1 MVARRLRLI
10 SLSLSISLLATLL
23 AAVPVQRVY
32 ASDPPTYTISIVADG
47 QTSGSYTVPI
57 GNPDS
62 FTIGDIASEFGFSL
76 PLILATNTGAG
87 WGDCN
92 NNGNTSDVGDY
103 VWPTVAAA
111 RDGASYTFVL
121 CGGEE
126 ILFPTLIDGAAISVV
141 AGEGDP
147 AAPNAWNGTSMI
159 SSITGTSG
167 TFIWDGMDYFGNL
180 ADPDEDGL
188 SFVDR
193 NDPDPTEGLGTK
205 VVVSASGYG
214 VAAVDLERTAWDSTA
229 EHYTIVKLKSN
240 GRPMEVVNA
249 FGGQTTNIV
258 ADGAPCTFYATTST
272 SPSVWRSFDCGG
284 TWSPVVLSSDERAET
299 TGNDGVEGM
308 DKNSIV
314 TGITTSGWPG
324 EVAVIIQGKLWF
336 SRDFGTSW
344 NSFDLKSYTAGNAT
358 PTTLSG
364 TFTPYWAH
372 AYDETDAIHSSY
384 LFLVG
389 GLIGGPTGPLQAL
402 TVYATVMPTGDEYSI
417 VDDNI
422 TGTDNPCDGATTECA
437 ATEIKPGQFFE
448 LTAAMKSNIAGAP
461 GGTTRGTWT
470 GWLFDAKPGVD
481 HVYIAT
487 QQGATGGVVI
497 AELPQGVPPQPS
509 PGVPGTLFTSG
520 DLKTALTDASYTHF
534 KVYNSSGTSEE
545 RAAATLFEVKSPFQN
560 EDLDGCADLE
570 GCALSRDTTVSGGQT
585 AQDLMVFGGPSG
597 LLDEDINNDGI
608 DDNNDADSTDYEGPR
623 SIAIWDRSS
632 SGPNSSTA
640 TVRIATWVTNDRAI
654 TALGTYDNTDHW
666 ETAATSLAADAD
678 SGDDHIVQNN
688 LYSRN
693 GNSLVGDGCSED
705 VETEAPVTSG
715 AVGQVGG
722 GGDAGLECEP
732 NNPATPDD
740 DRRMMA
746 SCGENTTPAVGSVAP
761 MLGFQD
767 STGYGATSGE
777 YYGTVAMIRSCIV
790 VHGINVKSTS
800 DIGGAFV
807 ASGQTEYGH
816 VIVMDAP
823 GANNNTGSAFD
834 SGFNF
839 QSGSNGSSVVLSGDG
854 ARGLVKAATWKRAG
868 GDGNVKFLGAATAN
882 YVPLFPQASHSAWNY
897 IANRADP
904 GTVSS
909 SGGFAITGMAAP
921 VIRDTAFNPS
931 DPNGVVATFSFTG
944 GGRSV
949 ISYDG
954 GKTYYTF
961 AGGGANSIAWW
972 KSANEGSGAS
982 EQGSNWIL
990 TGSLTGGGFSVA
1002 HFTDDEWLTA
1012 RDIANGELGD
1022 DNGDL
1027 SDGVS
1032 GCTVGVDPNCA
1043 TVDFDAPVETM
1054 SGSALVAG
1062 AIREERASPTDPGQ
1076 KTTGCMD
1083 STLNVGIRGDMFD
1096 GEYFGLS
1103 GSADTVSITGIQG
1116 TNSALV
1122 VLGSGPSSQ
1131 ASASDAYTVVLVTLR
1146 ADGDNTKAGD
1156 QPCID
1161 DLYYL
1166 KGTSFVQHP
1175 GSKPLGGYTAPL
1187 GRIGA
1192 VAYCPKDG
1200 PSGNSLGVNI
1210 ADAVEDLLLIAVSDE
1225 SSTGGYDDGKLI
1237 RISGIAGGGTPSVS
1251 SPATTSSGYKGGD
1264 FRDLKM
1270 DCDTGL
1276 VFTIKKDAGTGTTA
1290 STAAALY
1297 SLDGAATFAPM
1308 GFASALALKNAI
1320 SSAETIAVEADPTTG
1335 VVDVVVVASG
1345 GSVMSVEMDLEEM
1358 MPAATTLADLN
1369 DEADDLLTAVADDPS
1384 AEGDVSTVNDPSSA
1398 DGFYFGS
1405 EKPGDIDYPASEDE
1419 APDLVIDGGEESV
1432 FPTSEGFGIASVG
1445 TADTATPI
1453 FGSGGGALD
1462 VTAQMAVFSF
1472 GDSLSLQYKVGD
1484 ALTTSTTST
1493 SVAAGRWHALPTVAA
1508 VSGAKQTYAVAAAS
1522 SAYCEVKT
1530 VLSSGVTY
1538 TYLRVKKIGACTVGI
1553 TAVAAPPY
1561 LGGINYFT
1569 YTLGK
1574 GTLVAPAPGA
1584 VVGVPPATPAL
1595 ANSTITLFSYFDDGN
1610 TSGYQAA
1617 TGSPKITWSEA
1628 TGGTASAAA
1637 CVVASGKLTL
1647 KPVAGDATKTCKIK
1661 GLVAA
1666 STNWPAYSYTYT
1678 VTFTAP

>member
-1 MVARRLRLI
+1 
-10 SLSLSISLLATLL
+10 
-23 AAVPVQRVY
+23 
-32 ASDPPTYTISIVADG
+32 
-47 QTSGSYTVPI
+47 
-57 GNPDS
+57 
-62 FTIGDIASEFGFSL
+62 
-76 PLILATNTGAG
+76 
-87 WGDCN
+87 
-92 NNGNTSDVGDY
+92 
-103 VWPTVAAA
+103 
-111 RDGASYTFVL
+111 
-121 CGGEE
+121 
-126 ILFPTLIDGAAISVV
+126 
-141 AGEGDP
+141 
-147 AAPNAWNGTSMI
+147 
-159 SSITGTSG
+159 
-167 TFIWDGMDYFGNL
+167 
-180 ADPDEDGL
+180 
-188 SFVDR
+188 
-193 NDPDPTEGLGTK
+193 
-205 VVVSASGYG
+205 
-214 VAAVDLERTAWDSTA
+214 
-229 EHYTIVKLKSN
+229 
-240 GRPMEVVNA
+240 
-249 FGGQTTNIV
+249 
-258 ADGAPCTFYATTST
+258 
-272 SPSVWRSFDCGG
+272 
-284 TWSPVVLSSDERAET
+284 
-299 TGNDGVEGM
+299 
-308 DKNSIV
+308 
-314 TGITTSGWPG
+314 
-324 EVAVIIQGKLWF
+324 
-336 SRDFGTSW
+336 
-344 NSFDLKSYTAGNAT
+344 
-358 PTTLSG
+358 
-364 TFTPYWAH
+364 
-372 AYDETDAIHSSY
+372 
-384 LFLVG
+384 
-389 GLIGGPTGPLQAL
+389 
-402 TVYATVMPTGDEYSI
+402 
-417 VDDNI
+417 
-422 TGTDNPCDGATTECA
+422 
-437 ATEIKPGQFFE
+437 
-448 LTAAMKSNIAGAP
+448 
-461 GGTTRGTWT
+461 
-470 GWLFDAKPGVD
+470 
-481 HVYIAT
+481 
-487 QQGATGGVVI
+487 
-497 AELPQGVPPQPS
+497 
-509 PGVPGTLFTSG
+509 
-520 DLKTALTDASYTHF
+520 
-534 KVYNSSGTSEE
+534 
-545 RAAATLFEVKSPFQN
+545 
-560 EDLDGCADLE
+560 
-570 GCALSRDTTVSGGQT
+570 
-585 AQDLMVFGGPSG
+585 
-597 LLDEDINNDGI
+597 
-608 DDNNDADSTDYEGPR
+608 
-623 SIAIWDRSS
+623 
-632 SGPNSSTA
+632 
-640 TVRIATWVTNDRAI
+640 
-654 TALGTYDNTDHW
+654 
-666 ETAATSLAADAD
+666 
-678 SGDDHIVQNN
+678 
-688 LYSRN
+688 
-693 GNSLVGDGCSED
+693 
-705 VETEAPVTSG
+705 
-715 AVGQVGG
+715 
-722 GGDAGLECEP
+722 
-732 NNPATPDD
+732 
-740 DRRMMA
+740 MMA

-767 STGYGATSGE
+767 STGYGAVSGE

-800 DIGGAFV
+800 DIGGAI
-807 ASGQTEYGH
+807 ASGTEYGH
-816 VIVMDAP
+816 VVVMDAP

-834 SGFNF
+834 AGFNF

-1083 STLNVGIRGDMFD
+1083 STLNVGIRGDTFD

-1200 PSGNSLGVNI
+1200 ASGNSLGVNI

-1358 MPAATTLADLN
+1358 MPAAKTLADLN

-1484 ALTTSTTST
+1484 ALTTTTTST

-1538 TYLRVKKIGACTVGI
+1538 TYLRVKKIGACKVGI

-1561 LGGINYFT
+1561 LAGINYFT

-1595 ANSTITLFSYFDDGN
+1595 ANATITLLSYFDDGN

>member
-1 MVARRLRLI
+1 MVARQRRLI
-10 SLSLSISLLATLL
+10 SLTLSASLLTALF
-23 AAVPVQRVY
+23 AAVPVQRAY
-32 ASDPPTYTISIVADG
+32 ASDPPTFSIAVVADG
-47 QTSGSYTVPI
+47 ETSGSYTVPT

-62 FTIGDIASEFGFSL
+62 ITLGDISSEFGFTI
-76 PLILATNTGAG
+76 PLILATNSGTG

-92 NNGNTSDVGDY
+92 TDGDTSDDGDY
-103 VWPTVAAA
+103 VWPTVTAA
-111 RDGASYTFVL
+111 RDGADYTFAL

-126 ILFPTLIDGAAISVV
+126 ILFPKLVEGAAISVV

-159 SSITGTSG
+159 SSITGASG
-167 TFIWDGMDYFGNL
+167 TFVWDGMDYFGVL

-193 NDPDPTEGLGTK
+193 GNPDPTEGVGTK

-229 EHYTIVKLKSN
+229 VRYTIVKLKSN

-258 ADGAPCTFYATTST
+258 ADGAPCTFYTTTST

-324 EVAVIIQGKLWF
+324 EVAVIIQSKLWF

-344 NSFDLKSYTAGNAT
+344 NSFDLKSYTAGNQT
-358 PTTLSG
+358 NPTALTGS
-364 TFTPYWAH
+364 FKPYWAH
-372 AYDETDAIHSSY
+372 AYDETHGIHSSY

-422 TGTDNPCDGATTECA
+422 TSTDDPCDGTTDCA
-437 ATEIKPGQFFE
+437 LTEIKPGQFFE
-448 LTAAMKSNIAGAP
+448 LSAAMKSNIAGATD
-461 GGTTRGTWT
+461 GTRGTWT

-481 HVYIAT
+481 NVYIAT
-487 QQGATGGVVI
+487 QQGSSGGVVI
-497 AELPQGVPPQPS
+497 AELPKPTAGS
-509 PGVPGTLFTSG
+509 FYTSG
-520 DLKTALTDASYTHF
+520 DLKLALANATNFTA
-534 KVYNSSGTSEE
+534 YNREGTSEQ
-545 RAAATLFEVKSPFQN
+545 RAAATLFEVKSPFQD
-560 EDLDGCADLE
+560 EDLDGCAD
-570 GCALSRDTTVSGGQT
+570 GCAMSRDTTASGGQA

-597 LLDEDINNDGI
+597 WLAEDINNDGTE
-608 DDNNDADSTDYEGPR
+608 DNGTLTTDYEGPR
-623 SIAIWDRSS
+623 SIVIWDRSS
-632 SGPNSSTA
+632 SGPNSTA

-654 TALGTYDNTDHW
+654 TALSSYDNTDHW
-666 ETAATSLAADAD
+666 ETAATSLSPDGSSSENPA
-678 SGDDHIVQNN
+678 IQNN
-688 LYSRN
+688 LYSRG

-705 VETEAPVTSG
+705 AETEAPVKDG
-715 AVGQVGG
+715 AIGQVAG
-722 GGDAGLECEP
+722 GGDAECAP
-732 NNPATPDD
+732 NPNRRLMAT
-740 DRRMMA
+740 
-746 SCGENTTPAVGSVAP
+746 CGENTTPAVGSVAP

-767 STGYGATSGE
+767 ATGYGATSGE

-816 VIVMDAP
+816 VVVMDAP

-834 SGFNF
+834 AGFNF
-839 QSGSNGSSVVLSGDG
+839 QSGTNGSSVVLSGDG

-904 GTVSS
+904 GTTSS
-909 SGGFAITGMAAP
+909 SGGFAVTGLAAP

-954 GKTYYTF
+954 GQSYYTF

-972 KSANEGSGAS
+972 KGESEGTGAS
-982 EQGSNWIL
+982 EQGTNWIL

-1002 HFTDDEWLTA
+1002 HFTDGEWLTA
-1012 RDIANGELGD
+1012 RDIANGVLGD
-1022 DNGDL
+1022 NDDDL
-1027 SDGVS
+1027 TDGVS
-1032 GCTVGVDPNCA
+1032 GCTVGVDANCD

-1054 SGSALVAG
+1054 SGSALVDG
-1062 AIREERASPTDPGQ
+1062 AIREERANPADPGA
-1076 KTTGCMD
+1076 KTTGCLD
-1083 STLNVGIRGDMFD
+1083 AINTGIRGDMFD
-1096 GEYFGLS
+1096 GAYFGLS

-1116 TNSALV
+1116 TNTAVV

-1131 ASASDAYTVVLVTLR
+1131 ANNSDAYTVVLVRLR
-1146 ADGDNTKAGD
+1146 ADGDLTKSGD

-1175 GSKPLGGYTAPL
+1175 GRNLTSGTPDSYTAPL

-1200 PSGNSLGVNI
+1200 VGGNSLGVDI

-1225 SSTGGYDDGKLI
+1225 SNGTGSAAGYDDGKLI
-1237 RISGIAGGGTPSVS
+1237 KISGIFGNSISVS
-1251 SPATTSSGYKGGD
+1251 SPTSTTSGYKGGD
-1264 FRDLKM
+1264 YRDLKM

-1276 VFTIKKDAGTGTTA
+1276 VFAIKKDAGTGTSA

-1297 SLDGAATFAPM
+1297 SLDGATTFAPM
-1308 GFASALALKNAI
+1308 GFASALALKSAI
-1320 SSAETIAVEADPTTG
+1320 SSAETIAVESDPTTG
-1335 VVDVVVVASG
+1335 EVDVVVVASG
-1345 GSVMSVEMDLEEM
+1345 GGVMSVKMDLEEM
-1358 MPAATTLADLN
+1358 MPPAATLADLN
-1369 DEADDLLTAVADDPS
+1369 DEGSDVLTAVANDPS
-1384 AEGDVSTVNDPSSA
+1384 AKGDVSTVNDPNSA
-1398 DGFYFGS
+1398 DGFVFGG
-1405 EKPGDIDYPASEDE
+1405 EKPGDIDFPASEDE
-1419 APDLVIDGGEESV
+1419 APDLTVDGSDS
-1432 FPTSEGFGIASVG
+1432 SEFAPAGFGIASVSESDG
-1445 TADTATPI
+1445 ATPI

-1462 VTAQMAVFSF
+1462 VTAKMPVFTF
-1472 GDSLSLQYKVGD
+1472 GASLTVPYTFGHASATGI
-1484 ALTTSTTST
+1484 T
-1493 SVAAGRWHALPTVAA
+1493 GWHQLPATATI
-1508 VSGAKQTYAVAAAS
+1508 SGAAQTYAVASTS
-1522 SAYCEVKT
+1522 SAYCEVK
-1530 VLSSGVTY
+1530 SSGGRA
-1538 TYLRVKKIGACTVGI
+1538 YLHIKKPGTCKVGI
-1553 TAVAAPPY
+1553 TAAAAAPY
-1561 LGGINYFT
+1561 LAGTNYFV
-1569 YTLGK
+1569 YTLSK
-1574 GTLVAPAPGA
+1574 GTLGAPSVVPTSPVTRFNYA
-1584 VVGVPPATPAL
+1584 VVLGGYADD
-1595 ANSTITLFSYFDDGN
+1595 ANTA
-1610 TSGYQAA
+1610 GYQTSA
-1617 TGSPKITWSEA
+1617 SVMPKITWSEIT
-1628 TGGTASAAA
+1628 TGVTASKNA
-1637 CVVASGKLTL
+1637 CVIAGTKLTFA
-1647 KPVAGDATKTCKIK
+1647 PVAADAGKTCKIK
-1661 GLVAA
+1661 GTAA
-1666 STNWPAYSYTYT
+1666 TSTNWGTWSVTYT
-1678 VTFTAP
+1678 ITFP

>member
-1 MVARRLRLI
+1 MVARRRHLV
-10 SLSLSISLLATLL
+10 SLTLSISLIAALF
-23 AAVPVQRVY
+23 AAVPTQRAY
-32 ASDPPTYTISIVADG
+32 ASDPPTYSIAIVADG
-47 QTSGSYTVPI
+47 VTSGSYTVPA
-57 GNPDS
+57 GNPDGI
-62 FTIGDIASEFGFSL
+62 TIGDVASEFGFTL
-76 PLILATNTGAG
+76 PLILATNTGTG
-87 WGDCN
+87 WGDCDAD
-92 NNGNTSDVGDY
+92 GDTSDAGDY

-111 RDGASYTFVL
+111 RDGANHTFTL

-159 SSITGTSG
+159 SSITGASG
-167 TFIWDGMDYFGNL
+167 TFVWDGMDYFGAL
-180 ADPDEDGL
+180 ADPDEDGI
-188 SFVDR
+188 SFVDQP
-193 NDPDPTEGLGTK
+193 NTESAEGDGTK

-214 VAAVDLERTAWDSTA
+214 VAAVDLERTAWDGTA
-229 EHYTIVKLKSN
+229 AHYTIVKLKSN

-314 TGITTSGWPG
+314 SGITTSGWPG
-324 EVAVIIQGKLWF
+324 EVAVIIQSKLWF
-336 SRDFGTSW
+336 SRDFGTTW
-344 NSFDLKSYTAGNAT
+344 NNFDLKSYTAGNQTT
-358 PTTLSG
+358 PTALSG
-364 TFTPYWAH
+364 TFKPYWAH

-402 TVYATVMPTGDEYSI
+402 TVYATVMPTGDEYSV

-422 TGTDNPCDGATTECA
+422 TGTDNPCDGTTDCA
-437 ATEIKPGQFFE
+437 LTEIKPGQFFA
-448 LTAAMKSNIAGAP
+448 LDATMKSNIAGAP

-481 HVYIAT
+481 HVYVAT

-497 AELPQGVPPQPS
+497 AELPQGVPLT
-509 PGVPGTLFTSG
+509 GTLYTSG
-520 DLKTALTDASYTHF
+520 DLKTALTNAANFTSY
-534 KVYNSSGTSEE
+534 SPEGTSEA
-545 RAAATLFEVKSPFQN
+545 RAAATLFEVKSPFQD
-560 EDLDGCADLE
+560 EDLDGCAD
-570 GCALSRDTTVSGGQT
+570 GCALSRDTTVSGGQA

-597 LLDEDINNDGI
+597 WLAEDIDGNGTE
-608 DDNNDADSTDYEGPR
+608 DNGELTTDYAGPR
-623 SIAIWDRSS
+623 SVVIWDRSS
-632 SGPNSSTA
+632 SGPSSTA
-640 TVRIATWVTNDRAI
+640 TVRIATWVTNDRAVTSI
-654 TALGTYDNTDHW
+654 GTYDNTDHW
-666 ETAATSLAADAD
+666 ETAATSLAADLD
-678 SGDDHIVQNN
+678 SGDDHVIQNN
-688 LYSRN
+688 LYSRG

-705 VETEAPVTSG
+705 AETESPVKDG
-715 AVGQVGG
+715 AIGQAAG
-722 GGDAGLECEP
+722 GGDAECAP
-732 NNPATPDD
+732 NPNRRLMAT
-740 DRRMMA
+740 
-746 SCGENTTPAVGSVAP
+746 CGENTTPAVGSVAP

-767 STGYGATSGE
+767 ATGYGATSGE

-800 DIGGAFV
+800 DIGGAF
-807 ASGQTEYGH
+807 ASGTEYGH
-816 VIVMDAP
+816 VVVMDAP

-834 SGFNF
+834 AGFNF
-839 QSGSNGSSVVLSGDG
+839 QSGTNGSSVVLSGDG

-904 GTVSS
+904 GTTSS
-909 SGGFAITGMAAP
+909 SGGFAVTGMAAP

-954 GKTYYTF
+954 GQTYYTF
-961 AGGGANSIAWW
+961 AGGGANSISWW
-972 KSANEGSGAS
+972 KGANEGSGAS
-982 EQGSNWIL
+982 EQGRNWIL
-990 TGSLTGGGFSVA
+990 SGSLTGGGFSVA

-1012 RDIANGELGD
+1012 RDIANGVLGD
-1022 DNGDL
+1022 DNDNL
-1027 SDGVS
+1027 ADGVS
-1032 GCTVGVDPNCA
+1032 GCTVGVDPNCV

-1062 AIREERASPTDPGQ
+1062 AIREERANPTDPGA

-1083 STLNVGIRGDMFD
+1083 AMNEGIRGDMFD
-1096 GEYFGLS
+1096 GAYFGLS

-1116 TNSALV
+1116 TDTALV

-1131 ASASDAYTVVLVTLR
+1131 ANTSDAYTVVLVKLK
-1146 ADGDNTKAGD
+1146 ADGDLVKSGD
-1156 QPCID
+1156 QPCVD

-1166 KGTSFVQHP
+1166 KGSSFVQHP
-1175 GSKPLGGYTAPL
+1175 GSTPGGYTAPL

-1192 VAYCPKDG
+1192 VAYCAKDG
-1200 PSGNSLGVNI
+1200 VSGNSLGVNI

-1225 SSTGGYDDGKLI
+1225 SSAGGYDDGKLI
-1237 RISGIAGGGTPSVS
+1237 KISGIYGGTISVS
-1251 SPATTSSGYKGGD
+1251 SPTSTTSGYKGGD
-1264 FRDLKM
+1264 YRDLKM

-1276 VFTIKKDAGTGTTA
+1276 VFAIKKDAGTGTTA

-1308 GFASALALKNAI
+1308 GFASALALKSAI

-1335 VVDVVVVASG
+1335 AVDVVVVASG
-1345 GSVMSVEMDLEEM
+1345 GSVVSVEMDLEEM
-1358 MPAATTLADLN
+1358 MPAAKTLADLN
-1369 DEADDLLTAVADDPS
+1369 DEGVDVLTAAVDDPS
-1384 AEGDVSTVNDPSSA
+1384 AEGDVSTVNDPNSA
-1398 DGFYFGS
+1398 DGFFFGG

-1419 APDLVIDGGEESV
+1419 APDLTVDGTDS
-1432 FPTSEGFGIASVG
+1432 SEFAPAGFGIASASDG
-1445 TADTATPI
+1445 EDATPI

-1462 VTAQMAVFSF
+1462 VTAKMPAFTF
-1472 GDSLSLQYKVGD
+1472 GASLTVPYKFGH
-1484 ALTTSTTST
+1484 ASTTGIT
-1493 SVAAGRWHALPTVAA
+1493 GWHQLPASATE
-1508 VSGAKQTYAVAAAS
+1508 SGATQTYAVASTS

-1530 VLSSGVTY
+1530 SGGRA
-1538 TYLRVKKIGACTVGI
+1538 YLHIKKPGTCKVGI
-1553 TAVAAPPY
+1553 TAAAAAPY
-1561 LGGINYFT
+1561 LAGTNYYV
-1569 YTLGK
+1569 YTLSK
-1574 GTLVAPAPGA
+1574 GTLGAPSI
-1584 VVGVPPATPAL
+1584 VPTSPVSL
-1595 ANSTITLFSYFDDGN
+1595 AKVIQTLGLYADDAN
-1610 TSGYQAA
+1610 TVGYQ
-1617 TGSPKITWSEA
+1617 TSTSVMPKITWSEI
-1628 TGGTASAAA
+1628 TSGVTASKNA
-1637 CVVASGKLTL
+1637 CVLAANKLTL
-1647 KPVAGDATKTCKIK
+1647 APTAADAGKTCKIK
-1661 GLVAA
+1661 GTAA
-1666 STNWPAYSYTYT
+1666 TSTNWGAWTTTYT
-1678 VTFTAP
+1678 ITFPFDR

>member
-1 MVARRLRLI
+1 MVARRRHLF
-10 SLSLSISLLATLL
+10 SLTLSISLIAALF
-23 AAVPVQRVY
+23 AAVPTQRAY
-32 ASDPPTYTISIVADG
+32 ASDPPTYSIAIVADG
-47 QTSGSYTVPI
+47 VTSGSYTVPA
-57 GNPDS
+57 GNPDGI
-62 FTIGDIASEFGFSL
+62 TIGDVASEFGFTL
-76 PLILATNTGAG
+76 PLILATNTGTG
-87 WGDCN
+87 WGDCDA
-92 NNGNTSDVGDY
+92 NGDTSDAGDY

-111 RDGASYTFVL
+111 RDGANHTFTL

-159 SSITGTSG
+159 SSITGASG
-167 TFIWDGMDYFGNL
+167 TFVWDGMDYFGAL
-180 ADPDEDGL
+180 ADPDEDGI

-193 NDPDPTEGLGTK
+193 NAPDAAEGAGTK

-214 VAAVDLERTAWDSTA
+214 VAAVDLERTAWDGTA
-229 EHYTIVKLKSN
+229 AHYTIVKLKSN

-314 TGITTSGWPG
+314 SGITTSGWPG
-324 EVAVIIQGKLWF
+324 EVAVIIQSKLWF
-336 SRDFGTSW
+336 SRDFGTTW
-344 NSFDLKSYTAGNAT
+344 NNFDLKSYTAGNQTT
-358 PTTLSG
+358 PTALSG
-364 TFTPYWAH
+364 TFKPYWAH

-402 TVYATVMPTGDEYSI
+402 TVYATVMPTGDEYSV

-422 TGTDNPCDGATTECA
+422 TGTDNPCDGTTDCA
-437 ATEIKPGQFFE
+437 LTEIKPGQFFA
-448 LTAAMKSNIAGAP
+448 LDATMKSNIAGAP

-481 HVYIAT
+481 HVYVAT

-497 AELPQGVPPQPS
+497 AELPQGVPLT
-509 PGVPGTLFTSG
+509 GTLYTSG
-520 DLKTALTDASYTHF
+520 DLKTALTSAANFTTYSPE
-534 KVYNSSGTSEE
+534 GTSEA
-545 RAAATLFEVKSPFQN
+545 RAAATLFEVKSPFQD

-570 GCALSRDTTVSGGQT
+570 GCALSRDTTVSGGQA

-597 LLDEDINNDGI
+597 WLAEDIDGNGTE
-608 DDNNDADSTDYEGPR
+608 DNGTLTTDYAGPR
-623 SIAIWDRSS
+623 SIVIWDRSS
-632 SGPNSSTA
+632 SGPSSTA
-640 TVRIATWVTNDRAI
+640 TVRIATWVTNDRAVTSI
-654 TALGTYDNTDHW
+654 GTYDNADHW
-666 ETAATSLAADAD
+666 ETAATSLVAELD
-678 SGDDHIVQNN
+678 SDDDHVIQNN
-688 LYSRN
+688 LYSRG

-705 VETEAPVTSG
+705 AETESPVKDG
-715 AVGQVGG
+715 AIGQAAG
-722 GGDAGLECEP
+722 GGDAECAP
-732 NNPATPDD
+732 NPNRRLMAT
-740 DRRMMA
+740 
-746 SCGENTTPAVGSVAP
+746 CGENTTPAVGSVAP

-800 DIGGAFV
+800 DIGGAF
-807 ASGQTEYGH
+807 ASGTEYGH
-816 VIVMDAP
+816 VVVMDAP

-834 SGFNF
+834 AGFNF
-839 QSGSNGSSVVLSGDG
+839 QSGTNGSSVVLSGDG

-904 GTVSS
+904 GTTSS
-909 SGGFAITGMAAP
+909 SGGFAVTGLAAP

-954 GKTYYTF
+954 GQTYYTF
-961 AGGGANSIAWW
+961 AGGGANSISWW
-972 KSANEGSGAS
+972 KGANEGSGAS
-982 EQGSNWIL
+982 EQGMNWIL
-990 TGSLTGGGFSVA
+990 TGSLTGGGFSAA

-1012 RDIANGELGD
+1012 RDIANGVLGD
-1022 DNGDL
+1022 DNDNL
-1027 SDGVS
+1027 ADGVS
-1032 GCTVGVDPNCA
+1032 GCTVGVDPNCV

-1054 SGSALVAG
+1054 SGSALVDG
-1062 AIREERASPTDPGQ
+1062 AIREERANPTDPGA

-1083 STLNVGIRGDMFD
+1083 AMNEGIRGDMFD
-1096 GEYFGLS
+1096 GVYFGLG

-1116 TNSALV
+1116 TDTALV
-1122 VLGSGPSSQ
+1122 VIGSGPSSQ
-1131 ASASDAYTVVLVTLR
+1131 ANTSDAYTVVLVKLR
-1146 ADGDNTKAGD
+1146 ADGDLVKSGD

-1161 DLYYL
+1161 NLFYL

-1175 GSKPLGGYTAPL
+1175 GKADDAPPNSSPLVGYTAPL

-1192 VAYCPKDG
+1192 VAYCAKDG
-1200 PSGNSLGVNI
+1200 VDGNSLGVNI

-1237 RISGIAGGGTPSVS
+1237 KISGIYGGGTPIVS
-1251 SPATTSSGYKGGD
+1251 SPTSTTSGYKGGD
-1264 FRDLKM
+1264 YRDLKM

-1276 VFTIKKDAGTGTTA
+1276 VFAIKKDAGTAPTA

-1297 SLDGAATFAPM
+1297 SLDGATTFAPM
-1308 GFASALALKNAI
+1308 GFASALALKSAI

-1335 VVDVVVVASG
+1335 AVDVVVVASG
-1345 GSVMSVEMDLEEM
+1345 GSVVSVEMDLEEM
-1358 MPAATTLADLN
+1358 MPAAKTLADLN
-1369 DEADDLLTAVADDPS
+1369 DEGVDVLTAVADDPS
-1384 AEGDVSTVNDPSSA
+1384 AEGDVSTVNDPNSA
-1398 DGFYFGS
+1398 DGFVFGS

-1419 APDLVIDGGEESV
+1419 APDLTVDGTDS
-1432 FPTSEGFGIASVG
+1432 SEFAPAGFGIASASDG
-1445 TADTATPI
+1445 EDATPI

-1462 VTAQMAVFSF
+1462 VTAKMPAFTF
-1472 GDSLSLQYKVGD
+1472 GASLTVPYKFGH
-1484 ALTTSTTST
+1484 ASTTGIT
-1493 SVAAGRWHALPTVAA
+1493 GWHQLPASATE
-1508 VSGAKQTYAVAAAS
+1508 SGATQTYAVASTS

-1530 VLSSGVTY
+1530 SGGRA
-1538 TYLRVKKIGACTVGI
+1538 YLHIKKPGSCKVGI
-1553 TAVAAPPY
+1553 TAAAAAPY
-1561 LGGINYFT
+1561 LAGTNYYV
-1569 YTLGK
+1569 YTLSK
-1574 GTLVAPAPGA
+1574 GTLGAPSI
-1584 VVGVPPATPAL
+1584 VPTSPVSRAKVIQTLGLYADD
-1595 ANSTITLFSYFDDGN
+1595 ANTV
-1610 TSGYQAA
+1610 GYQ
-1617 TGSPKITWSEA
+1617 TSTSVMPKITWSEIT
-1628 TGGTASAAA
+1628 TGVTASKNA
-1637 CVVASGKLTL
+1637 CVLAANKLTL
-1647 KPVAGDATKTCKIK
+1647 APVAADAGKTCKIK
-1661 GLVAA
+1661 GTAA
-1666 STNWPAYSYTYT
+1666 TSTNWGAWTTTYT
-1678 VTFTAP
+1678 ITFP

>member
-1 MVARRLRLI
+1 METPLKLEYRARMVARRRHLV
-10 SLSLSISLLATLL
+10 SLTLSISLIAALF
-23 AAVPVQRVY
+23 AAVPTQRAY
-32 ASDPPTYTISIVADG
+32 ASDPPTYSIAIVADG
-47 QTSGSYTVPI
+47 VTSGSYTVPA
-57 GNPDS
+57 GNPDGIA
-62 FTIGDIASEFGFSL
+62 IGDVASEFGFTL
-76 PLILATNTGAG
+76 PLILATNTGTG
-87 WGDCN
+87 WGDCDAD
-92 NNGNTSDVGDY
+92 GDTSDAGDY

-111 RDGASYTFVL
+111 RDGASDTFTL

-167 TFIWDGMDYFGNL
+167 TFVWDGMDYFGEL
-180 ADPDEDGL
+180 ADPDEDGI
-188 SFVDR
+188 SFVDQP
-193 NDPDPTEGLGTK
+193 NTESAEGDGTK

-214 VAAVDLERTAWDSTA
+214 VAAVDLERTAWDGTA
-229 EHYTIVKLKSN
+229 AHYTIVKLKSN

-314 TGITTSGWPG
+314 SGITTSGWPG
-324 EVAVIIQGKLWF
+324 EVAVIIQSKLWF
-336 SRDFGTSW
+336 SRDFGTTW
-344 NSFDLKSYTAGNAT
+344 NNFDLKSYTAGNQTT
-358 PTTLSG
+358 PTALSG
-364 TFTPYWAH
+364 TFKPYWAH

-402 TVYATVMPTGDEYSI
+402 TVYATVMPTGDEYSV

-422 TGTDNPCDGATTECA
+422 TGTDNPCDGTTDCA
-437 ATEIKPGQFFE
+437 LTEIKPGQFFA
-448 LTAAMKSNIAGAP
+448 LDATMKSNIAGAP

-481 HVYIAT
+481 HVYVAT

-497 AELPQGVPPQPS
+497 AELPQGVPLT
-509 PGVPGTLFTSG
+509 GTLYTSG
-520 DLKTALTDASYTHF
+520 DLKTALTNAANFTTYSPE
-534 KVYNSSGTSEE
+534 GTSEA
-545 RAAATLFEVKSPFQN
+545 RAAATLFEVKSPFQD
-560 EDLDGCADLE
+560 EDLDGCAD
-570 GCALSRDTTVSGGQT
+570 GCALSRDTTVSGGQA

-597 LLDEDINNDGI
+597 WLAEDINGDGTE
-608 DDNNDADSTDYEGPR
+608 DNGELTTDYAGPR
-623 SIAIWDRSS
+623 SVVIWDRSS
-632 SGPNSSTA
+632 SGPSSTA
-640 TVRIATWVTNDRAI
+640 TVRIATWVTNDRAVTSI
-654 TALGTYDNTDHW
+654 GTYDNTDHW
-666 ETAATSLAADAD
+666 ETAATSLAADLD
-678 SGDDHIVQNN
+678 SGDDHVIQNN
-688 LYSRN
+688 LYSRG

-705 VETEAPVTSG
+705 AETESPVKDG
-715 AVGQVGG
+715 AIGQAAG
-722 GGDAGLECEP
+722 GGDAECAP
-732 NNPATPDD
+732 NPNRRLMAT
-740 DRRMMA
+740 
-746 SCGENTTPAVGSVAP
+746 CGENTTPAVGSVAP

-767 STGYGATSGE
+767 ATGYGATSGE

-800 DIGGAFV
+800 DIGGAF
-807 ASGQTEYGH
+807 ASGTEHGH
-816 VIVMDAP
+816 VVVMDAP

-834 SGFNF
+834 AGFNF
-839 QSGSNGSSVVLSGDG
+839 QSGTNGSSVVLSGDG

-904 GTVSS
+904 GTTSS
-909 SGGFAITGMAAP
+909 SGGFAVTGMAAP

-954 GKTYYTF
+954 GQTYYTF
-961 AGGGANSIAWW
+961 AGGGANSISWW
-972 KSANEGSGAS
+972 KAANEGSGAS
-982 EQGSNWIL
+982 EQGRNWIL
-990 TGSLTGGGFSVA
+990 TGSLTGGGFSAA

-1012 RDIANGELGD
+1012 RDIANGVLGD
-1022 DNGDL
+1022 DNDNL
-1027 SDGVS
+1027 ADGVS
-1032 GCTVGVDPNCA
+1032 GCTVGVDPNCV

-1062 AIREERASPTDPGQ
+1062 AIREERANPTDPGA

-1083 STLNVGIRGDMFD
+1083 AMNEGIRGDMFD
-1096 GEYFGLS
+1096 GAYFGLS

-1116 TNSALV
+1116 TDTALV
-1122 VLGSGPSSQ
+1122 VIGSGPSSQ
-1131 ASASDAYTVVLVTLR
+1131 ANTSDAYTVVLVKLK
-1146 ADGDNTKAGD
+1146 ADGDLVKSGD
-1156 QPCID
+1156 QPCVD

-1166 KGTSFVQHP
+1166 KGSSFVQHP
-1175 GSKPLGGYTAPL
+1175 GSTPGGYTAPL

-1192 VAYCPKDG
+1192 VAYCAKDG
-1200 PSGNSLGVNI
+1200 VSGNSLGVNI

-1225 SSTGGYDDGKLI
+1225 SSAGGYDDGKLI
-1237 RISGIAGGGTPSVS
+1237 KISGIYGGTISVS
-1251 SPATTSSGYKGGD
+1251 SPTSTTSGYKGGD
-1264 FRDLKM
+1264 YRDLKM

-1276 VFTIKKDAGTGTTA
+1276 VFAIKKDAGTGTTA

-1308 GFASALALKNAI
+1308 GFASALALKSAI

-1335 VVDVVVVASG
+1335 AVDVVVVASG
-1345 GSVMSVEMDLEEM
+1345 GSVVSVEMDLEEM
-1358 MPAATTLADLN
+1358 MPAAKTLADLN
-1369 DEADDLLTAVADDPS
+1369 DEGVDVLTAAVDDPS
-1384 AEGDVSTVNDPSSA
+1384 AEGDVSTVNDPNSA
-1398 DGFYFGS
+1398 DGFFFGG

-1419 APDLVIDGGEESV
+1419 APDLTVDGTDS
-1432 FPTSEGFGIASVG
+1432 SEFAPAGFGIASASDG
-1445 TADTATPI
+1445 EDATPI

-1462 VTAQMAVFSF
+1462 VTAKMPAFTF
-1472 GDSLSLQYKVGD
+1472 GASLTVPYKFGH
-1484 ALTTSTTST
+1484 ASTTGIT
-1493 SVAAGRWHALPTVAA
+1493 GWHQLPASATE
-1508 VSGAKQTYAVAAAS
+1508 SGATQTYAVASTS

-1530 VLSSGVTY
+1530 SGGRA
-1538 TYLRVKKIGACTVGI
+1538 YLRIKKPGACKVGI
-1553 TAVAAPPY
+1553 TAAAAAPY
-1561 LGGINYFT
+1561 LAGTNYYV
-1569 YTLGK
+1569 YTLSK
-1574 GTLVAPAPGA
+1574 GTLGAPSI
-1584 VVGVPPATPAL
+1584 VPTSPVSL
-1595 ANSTITLFSYFDDGN
+1595 AKVIQTLGLYADDAN
-1610 TSGYQAA
+1610 TVGYQ
-1617 TGSPKITWSEA
+1617 TSTSVMPKITWSEI
-1628 TGGTASAAA
+1628 TSGVTASKNA
-1637 CVVASGKLTL
+1637 CVLAANKLTL
-1647 KPVAGDATKTCKIK
+1647 APTAADAGKTCKIK
-1661 GLVAA
+1661 GTAA
-1666 STNWPAYSYTYT
+1666 TSTNWGAWTTTYT
-1678 VTFTAP
+1678 ITFPFDR

>member
-1 MVARRLRLI
+1 MVARRRRL
-10 SLSLSISLLATLL
+10 LSLTLSITLL
-23 AAVPVQRVY
+23 AALFAAVPTQRAF
-32 ASDPPTYTISIVADG
+32 ASDPPTYSIAVVADG
-47 QTSGSYTVPI
+47 VTSGSYTVPA
-57 GNPDS
+57 GNPDAI
-62 FTIGDIASEFGFSL
+62 TVGDVASEFGFTL
-76 PLILATNTGAG
+76 PVILATNTGTG
-87 WGDCN
+87 WGDCDGDGDTN
-92 NNGNTSDVGDY
+92 DAGDY

-111 RDGASYTFVL
+111 RDGASYTFTL

-159 SSITGTSG
+159 SSITGASG
-167 TFIWDGMDYFGNL
+167 TFVWDGMDYFGAL

-193 NDPDPTEGLGTK
+193 NDPDPTEGVGTK

-214 VAAVDLERTAWDSTA
+214 VAAVDFERTAWAGTA
-229 EHYTIVKLKSN
+229 TRYTIVKLKSN

-314 TGITTSGWPG
+314 SGITTSGWPG
-324 EVAVIIQGKLWF
+324 EVAVIIQSKLWF

-344 NSFDLKSYTAGNAT
+344 NSFDLKSYTAGNQTT
-358 PTTLSG
+358 PTALTG
-364 TFTPYWAH
+364 TFKPYWAH

-422 TGTDNPCDGATTECA
+422 TGIDNPCDGTTDCA
-437 ATEIKPGQFFE
+437 LTEIKPGQFFA
-448 LTAAMKSNIAGAP
+448 LDATMKSNIAGAP

-481 HVYIAT
+481 HVYVAT

-497 AELPQGVPPQPS
+497 AELPQGVPLA
-509 PGVPGTLFTSG
+509 GTLYTSG
-520 DLKTALTDASYTHF
+520 DLKTALASAANFTSY
-534 KVYNSSGTSEE
+534 SPEGTSEE
-545 RAAATLFEVKSPFQN
+545 RAAATLFEAKSPYQD
-560 EDLDGCADLE
+560 EDLDGCAD
-570 GCALSRDTTVSGGQT
+570 GCAMSRDTTVTGGQA
-585 AQDLMVFGGPSG
+585 AQDLLVFGGPSG
-597 LLDEDINNDGI
+597 WLAEDINADGTE
-608 DDNNDADSTDYEGPR
+608 DNGTLTTDYDGPR
-623 SIAIWDRSS
+623 SIVIWDRSS
-632 SGPNSSTA
+632 SGPNSTA

-654 TALGTYDNTDHW
+654 TALGSYDNADHW
-666 ETAATSLAADAD
+666 ETAATSLTADLD
-678 SGDDHIVQNN
+678 SGDDHVIQNN
-688 LYSRN
+688 LYSRG

-705 VETEAPVTSG
+705 AETESPVKDG
-715 AVGQVGG
+715 AIGQAAG
-722 GGDAGLECEP
+722 GGDAECAP
-732 NNPATPDD
+732 NPNRRLMAT
-740 DRRMMA
+740 
-746 SCGENTTPAVGSVAP
+746 CGENTTPAVGSVAP

-767 STGYGATSGE
+767 ATGYGATSGE

-800 DIGGAFV
+800 DIGGAF
-807 ASGQTEYGH
+807 ASGTEYGH
-816 VIVMDAP
+816 VVVMDAP

-834 SGFNF
+834 AGFNF
-839 QSGSNGSSVVLSGDG
+839 QSGTNGSSVVLSGDG

-897 IANRADP
+897 IANRADS

-954 GKTYYTF
+954 GQTYYTF
-961 AGGGANSIAWW
+961 AGGGANSISWW
-972 KSANEGSGAS
+972 KGANEGSGAS
-982 EQGSNWIL
+982 EQGRNWIL
-990 TGSLTGGGFSVA
+990 TGSLTGGGFSAA
-1002 HFTDDEWLTA
+1002 HFTDEEWLTA
-1012 RDIANGELGD
+1012 RDVANGVLGD
-1022 DNGDL
+1022 GNGDL

-1032 GCTVGVDPNCA
+1032 GCKVAVDPNCV

-1062 AIREERASPTDPGQ
+1062 AIREERANPTDPGA

-1083 STLNVGIRGDMFD
+1083 ATNVGIRGDMFD
-1096 GEYFGLS
+1096 GAYFGLS

-1116 TNSALV
+1116 TDTALV
-1122 VLGSGPSSQ
+1122 VIGSGPSSQ
-1131 ASASDAYTVVLVTLR
+1131 ASTSDAYTVVLVKLK
-1146 ADGDNTKAGD
+1146 ADGDAVTAGD
-1156 QPCID
+1156 QPCVD
-1161 DLYYL
+1161 DLRYL
-1166 KGTSFVQHP
+1166 NGTSFVQHP
-1175 GSKPLGGYTAPL
+1175 GSTPLAGYTAPL

-1192 VAYCPKDG
+1192 VAYCAKDG
-1200 PSGNSLGVNI
+1200 VGGNSLGVSI

-1237 RISGIAGGGTPSVS
+1237 KVSGIYGDTISVS
-1251 SPATTSSGYKGGD
+1251 SPTSTTSGYKGGD
-1264 FRDLKM
+1264 YRDLKM

-1276 VFTIKKDAGTGTTA
+1276 VFAIKKDAGTGTTA

-1297 SLDGAATFAPM
+1297 SLDGATTFAPM
-1308 GFASALALKNAI
+1308 GFASALALKSAI

-1335 VVDVVVVASG
+1335 AVDVVVVASG

-1369 DEADDLLTAVADDPS
+1369 DELSDALGAVADDPS
-1384 AEGDVSTVNDPSSA
+1384 AEGDVSTVNDPNSA
-1398 DGFYFGS
+1398 DGFVFGG

-1419 APDLVIDGGEESV
+1419 APDLTVDGTDS
-1432 FPTSEGFGIASVG
+1432 SEFAPAGFGIASASAG
-1445 TADTATPI
+1445 ESATPI

-1462 VTAQMAVFSF
+1462 VTAKMPVFSF
-1472 GDSLSLQYKVGD
+1472 GDSLTVGYKFSQASATGI
-1484 ALTTSTTST
+1484 T
-1493 SVAAGRWHALPTVAA
+1493 GWHQLPASATE
-1508 VSGAKQTYAVAAAS
+1508 SGATQTYAVASTS

-1530 VLSSGVTY
+1530 SGGRA
-1538 TYLRVKKIGACTVGI
+1538 YLHIKKPGTCKVGI
-1553 TAVAAPPY
+1553 TAAAAAPY
-1561 LGGINYFT
+1561 LAGTNYYV
-1569 YTLGK
+1569 YTLSK
-1574 GTLVAPAPGA
+1574 GTLGAPSI
-1584 VVGVPPATPAL
+1584 VPTSPISRAKVIQTLGLYADD
-1595 ANSTITLFSYFDDGN
+1595 ANTV
-1610 TSGYQAA
+1610 GYQ
-1617 TGSPKITWSEA
+1617 TSSSVMPKITWSEIT
-1628 TGGTASAAA
+1628 TGVTASKNA
-1637 CVVASGKLTL
+1637 CVLAANKLTL
-1647 KPVAGDATKTCKIK
+1647 APVAADAGKTCKIK
-1661 GLVAA
+1661 GTAA
-1666 STNWPAYSYTYT
+1666 TSTNWGAWTTTYT
-1678 VTFTAP
+1678 ITFP

>member
-1 MVARRLRLI
+1 MVARRRHLF
-10 SLSLSISLLATLL
+10 SLTLSISLIAALF
-23 AAVPVQRVY
+23 AAVPTQRAY
-32 ASDPPTYTISIVADG
+32 ASDPPTYSIAIVADG
-47 QTSGSYTVPI
+47 VTSGSYTVPA
-57 GNPDS
+57 GNPDGI
-62 FTIGDIASEFGFSL
+62 TIGDVASEFGFTL
-76 PLILATNTGAG
+76 PLILATNTGTG
-87 WGDCN
+87 WGDCDA
-92 NNGNTSDVGDY
+92 NGDTSDAGDY

-111 RDGASYTFVL
+111 RDGANHTFTL

-159 SSITGTSG
+159 SSITGASG
-167 TFIWDGMDYFGNL
+167 TFVWDGMDYFGAL
-180 ADPDEDGL
+180 ADPDEDGI

-193 NDPDPTEGLGTK
+193 NAPDAAEGAGTK

-214 VAAVDLERTAWDSTA
+214 VAAVDLERTAWDGTA
-229 EHYTIVKLKSN
+229 AHYTIVKLKSN

-314 TGITTSGWPG
+314 SGITTSGWPG
-324 EVAVIIQGKLWF
+324 EVAVIIQSKLWF
-336 SRDFGTSW
+336 SRDFGTTW
-344 NSFDLKSYTAGNAT
+344 NNFDLKSYTAGNQTT
-358 PTTLSG
+358 PTALSG
-364 TFTPYWAH
+364 TFKPYWAH

-402 TVYATVMPTGDEYSI
+402 TVYATVMPTGDEYSV

-422 TGTDNPCDGATTECA
+422 TGTDNPCDGTTDCA
-437 ATEIKPGQFFE
+437 LTEIKPGQFFA
-448 LTAAMKSNIAGAP
+448 LDATMKSNIAGAP

-481 HVYIAT
+481 HVYVAT

-497 AELPQGVPPQPS
+497 AELPQGVPLT
-509 PGVPGTLFTSG
+509 GTLYTSG
-520 DLKTALTDASYTHF
+520 DLKTALTSAANFTTYSPE
-534 KVYNSSGTSEE
+534 GTSEA
-545 RAAATLFEVKSPFQN
+545 RAAATLFEVKSPFQD

-570 GCALSRDTTVSGGQT
+570 GCALSRDTTVSGGQA

-597 LLDEDINNDGI
+597 WLAEDIDGNGTE
-608 DDNNDADSTDYEGPR
+608 DNGTLTTDYAGPR
-623 SIAIWDRSS
+623 SIVIWDRSS
-632 SGPNSSTA
+632 SGPSSTA
-640 TVRIATWVTNDRAI
+640 TVRIATWVTNDRAVTSI
-654 TALGTYDNTDHW
+654 GTYDNADHW
-666 ETAATSLAADAD
+666 ETAATSLVAELD
-678 SGDDHIVQNN
+678 SDDDHVIQNN
-688 LYSRN
+688 LYSRG

-705 VETEAPVTSG
+705 AETESPVKDG
-715 AVGQVGG
+715 AIGQAAG
-722 GGDAGLECEP
+722 GGDAECAP
-732 NNPATPDD
+732 NPNRRLMAT
-740 DRRMMA
+740 
-746 SCGENTTPAVGSVAP
+746 CGENTTPAVGSVAP

-800 DIGGAFV
+800 DIGGAF
-807 ASGQTEYGH
+807 ASGTEYGH
-816 VIVMDAP
+816 VVVMDAP

-834 SGFNF
+834 AGFNF
-839 QSGSNGSSVVLSGDG
+839 QSGTNGSSVVLSGDG

-904 GTVSS
+904 GTTSS
-909 SGGFAITGMAAP
+909 SGGFAVTGLAAP

-954 GKTYYTF
+954 GQTYYTF
-961 AGGGANSIAWW
+961 AGGGANSISWW
-972 KSANEGSGAS
+972 KGANEGSGAS
-982 EQGSNWIL
+982 EQGMNWIL
-990 TGSLTGGGFSVA
+990 TGSLTGGGFSAA

-1012 RDIANGELGD
+1012 RDIANGVLGD
-1022 DNGDL
+1022 DNDNL
-1027 SDGVS
+1027 ADGVS
-1032 GCTVGVDPNCA
+1032 GCTVGVDPNCV

-1054 SGSALVAG
+1054 SGSALVDG
-1062 AIREERASPTDPGQ
+1062 AIREERANPTDPGA

-1083 STLNVGIRGDMFD
+1083 AMNEGIRGDMFD
-1096 GEYFGLS
+1096 GAYFGLG

-1116 TNSALV
+1116 TDTALV
-1122 VLGSGPSSQ
+1122 VIGSGPSSQ
-1131 ASASDAYTVVLVTLR
+1131 ANTSDAYTVVLVKLR
-1146 ADGDNTKAGD
+1146 ADGDLVKSGD

-1161 DLYYL
+1161 NLFYL

-1175 GSKPLGGYTAPL
+1175 GKADDAPPNSSPLVGYTAPL

-1192 VAYCPKDG
+1192 VAYCAKDG
-1200 PSGNSLGVNI
+1200 VDGNSLGVNI

-1237 RISGIAGGGTPSVS
+1237 KISGIYGGGTPIVS
-1251 SPATTSSGYKGGD
+1251 SPTSTTSGYKGGD
-1264 FRDLKM
+1264 YRDLKM

-1276 VFTIKKDAGTGTTA
+1276 VFAIKKDAGTAPTA

-1297 SLDGAATFAPM
+1297 SLDGATTFAPM
-1308 GFASALALKNAI
+1308 GFASALALKSAI

-1335 VVDVVVVASG
+1335 AVDVVVVASG
-1345 GSVMSVEMDLEEM
+1345 GSVVSVEMDLEEM
-1358 MPAATTLADLN
+1358 MPAAKTLADLN
-1369 DEADDLLTAVADDPS
+1369 DEGVDVLTAVADDPS
-1384 AEGDVSTVNDPSSA
+1384 AEGDVSTVNDPNSA
-1398 DGFYFGS
+1398 DGFVFGS

-1419 APDLVIDGGEESV
+1419 APDLTVDGTDS
-1432 FPTSEGFGIASVG
+1432 SEFAPAGFGIASASDG
-1445 TADTATPI
+1445 EDATPI

-1462 VTAQMAVFSF
+1462 VTAKMPAFTF
-1472 GDSLSLQYKVGD
+1472 GASLTVPYKFGH
-1484 ALTTSTTST
+1484 ASTTGIT
-1493 SVAAGRWHALPTVAA
+1493 GWHQLPASATE
-1508 VSGAKQTYAVAAAS
+1508 SGATQTYAVASTS

-1530 VLSSGVTY
+1530 SGGRA
-1538 TYLRVKKIGACTVGI
+1538 YLHIKKPGSCKVGI
-1553 TAVAAPPY
+1553 TAAAAAPY
-1561 LGGINYFT
+1561 LAGTNYYV
-1569 YTLGK
+1569 YTLSK
-1574 GTLVAPAPGA
+1574 GTLGAPSI
-1584 VVGVPPATPAL
+1584 VPTSPVSRAKVIQTLGLYADD
-1595 ANSTITLFSYFDDGN
+1595 ANTV
-1610 TSGYQAA
+1610 GYQ
-1617 TGSPKITWSEA
+1617 TSTSVMPKITWSEIT
-1628 TGGTASAAA
+1628 TGVTASKNA
-1637 CVVASGKLTL
+1637 CVLAANKLTL
-1647 KPVAGDATKTCKIK
+1647 APVAADAGKTCKIK
-1661 GLVAA
+1661 GTAA
-1666 STNWPAYSYTYT
+1666 TSTNWGAWTTTYT
-1678 VTFTAP
+1678 ITFP

>member
-1 MVARRLRLI
+1 MVARRRHLF
-10 SLSLSISLLATLL
+10 SLTLSISLIAALF
-23 AAVPVQRVY
+23 AAVPTQRAY
-32 ASDPPTYTISIVADG
+32 ASDPPTYSIAIVADG
-47 QTSGSYTVPI
+47 VTSGSYTVPA
-57 GNPDS
+57 GNPDGI
-62 FTIGDIASEFGFSL
+62 TIGDVASEFGFTL
-76 PLILATNTGAG
+76 PLILATNTGTG
-87 WGDCN
+87 WGDCDA
-92 NNGNTSDVGDY
+92 NGDTSDAGDY

-111 RDGASYTFVL
+111 RDGANHTFTL

-159 SSITGTSG
+159 SSITGASG
-167 TFIWDGMDYFGNL
+167 TFVWDGMDYFGAL
-180 ADPDEDGL
+180 ADPDEDGI

-193 NDPDPTEGLGTK
+193 NAPDAAEGAGTK

-214 VAAVDLERTAWDSTA
+214 VAAVDLERTAWDGTA
-229 EHYTIVKLKSN
+229 AHYTIVKLKSN

-314 TGITTSGWPG
+314 SGITTSGWPG
-324 EVAVIIQGKLWF
+324 EVAVIIQSKLWF
-336 SRDFGTSW
+336 SRDFGTTW
-344 NSFDLKSYTAGNAT
+344 NNFDLKSYTAGNQTT
-358 PTTLSG
+358 PTALSG
-364 TFTPYWAH
+364 TFKPYWAH

-402 TVYATVMPTGDEYSI
+402 TVYATVMPTGDEYSV

-422 TGTDNPCDGATTECA
+422 TGTDNPCDGTTDCA
-437 ATEIKPGQFFE
+437 LTEIKPGQFFA
-448 LTAAMKSNIAGAP
+448 LDATMKSNIAGAP

-481 HVYIAT
+481 HVYVAT

-497 AELPQGVPPQPS
+497 AELPQGVPLT
-509 PGVPGTLFTSG
+509 GTLYTSG
-520 DLKTALTDASYTHF
+520 DLKTALTSAANFTTYSPE
-534 KVYNSSGTSEE
+534 GTSEA
-545 RAAATLFEVKSPFQN
+545 RAAATLFEVKSPFQD

-570 GCALSRDTTVSGGQT
+570 GCALSRDTTVSGGQA

-597 LLDEDINNDGI
+597 WLAEDIDGNGTE
-608 DDNNDADSTDYEGPR
+608 DNGTLTTDYAGPR
-623 SIAIWDRSS
+623 SIVIWDRSS
-632 SGPNSSTA
+632 SGPSSTA
-640 TVRIATWVTNDRAI
+640 TVRIATWVTNDRAVTSI
-654 TALGTYDNTDHW
+654 GTYDNADHW
-666 ETAATSLAADAD
+666 ETAATSLVAELD
-678 SGDDHIVQNN
+678 SDDDHVIQNN
-688 LYSRN
+688 LYSRG

-705 VETEAPVTSG
+705 AETESPVKDG
-715 AVGQVGG
+715 AIGQAAG
-722 GGDAGLECEP
+722 GGDAECAP
-732 NNPATPDD
+732 NPNRRLMAT
-740 DRRMMA
+740 
-746 SCGENTTPAVGSVAP
+746 CGENTTPAVGSVAP

-800 DIGGAFV
+800 DIGGAF
-807 ASGQTEYGH
+807 ASGTEYGH
-816 VIVMDAP
+816 VVVMDAP

-834 SGFNF
+834 AGFNF
-839 QSGSNGSSVVLSGDG
+839 QSGTNGSSVVLSGDG

-904 GTVSS
+904 GTTSS
-909 SGGFAITGMAAP
+909 SGGFAVTGLAAP

-954 GKTYYTF
+954 GQTYYTF
-961 AGGGANSIAWW
+961 AGGGANSISWW
-972 KSANEGSGAS
+972 KGANEGSGAS
-982 EQGSNWIL
+982 EQGMNWIL
-990 TGSLTGGGFSVA
+990 TGSLTGGGFSAA

-1012 RDIANGELGD
+1012 RDIANGVLGD
-1022 DNGDL
+1022 DNDNL
-1027 SDGVS
+1027 ADGVS
-1032 GCTVGVDPNCA
+1032 GCTVGVDPNCV

-1054 SGSALVAG
+1054 SGSALVDG
-1062 AIREERASPTDPGQ
+1062 AIREERANPTDPGA

-1083 STLNVGIRGDMFD
+1083 AMNEGIRGDMFD
-1096 GEYFGLS
+1096 GVYFGLG

-1116 TNSALV
+1116 TDTALV
-1122 VLGSGPSSQ
+1122 VIGSGPSSQ
-1131 ASASDAYTVVLVTLR
+1131 ANTSDAYTVVLVKLR
-1146 ADGDNTKAGD
+1146 ADGDLVKSGD

-1161 DLYYL
+1161 NLFYL

-1175 GSKPLGGYTAPL
+1175 GKADDAPPNSSPLVGYTAPL

-1192 VAYCPKDG
+1192 VAYCAKDG
-1200 PSGNSLGVNI
+1200 VDGNSLGVNI

-1237 RISGIAGGGTPSVS
+1237 KISGIYGGGTPIVS
-1251 SPATTSSGYKGGD
+1251 SPTSTTSGYKGGD
-1264 FRDLKM
+1264 YRDLKM

-1276 VFTIKKDAGTGTTA
+1276 VFAIKKDAGTAPTA

-1297 SLDGAATFAPM
+1297 SLDGATTFAPM
-1308 GFASALALKNAI
+1308 GFASALALKSAI

-1335 VVDVVVVASG
+1335 AVDVVVVASG
-1345 GSVMSVEMDLEEM
+1345 GSVVSVEMDLEEM
-1358 MPAATTLADLN
+1358 MPAAKTLADLN
-1369 DEADDLLTAVADDPS
+1369 DEGVDVLTAVADDPS
-1384 AEGDVSTVNDPSSA
+1384 AEGDVSTVNDPNSA
-1398 DGFYFGS
+1398 DGFVFGS

-1419 APDLVIDGGEESV
+1419 APDLTVDGTDS
-1432 FPTSEGFGIASVG
+1432 SEFAPAGFGIASASDG
-1445 TADTATPI
+1445 EDATPI

-1462 VTAQMAVFSF
+1462 VTAKMPAFTF
-1472 GDSLSLQYKVGD
+1472 GASLTVPYKFGH
-1484 ALTTSTTST
+1484 ASTTGIT
-1493 SVAAGRWHALPTVAA
+1493 GWHQLPASATE
-1508 VSGAKQTYAVAAAS
+1508 SGATQTYAVASTS

-1530 VLSSGVTY
+1530 SGGRA
-1538 TYLRVKKIGACTVGI
+1538 YLHIKKPGSCKVGI
-1553 TAVAAPPY
+1553 TAAAAAPY
-1561 LGGINYFT
+1561 LAGTNYYV
-1569 YTLGK
+1569 YTLSK
-1574 GTLVAPAPGA
+1574 GTLGAPSI
-1584 VVGVPPATPAL
+1584 VPTSPVSRAKVIQTLGLYADD
-1595 ANSTITLFSYFDDGN
+1595 ANTV
-1610 TSGYQAA
+1610 GYQ
-1617 TGSPKITWSEA
+1617 TSTSVMPKITWSEIT
-1628 TGGTASAAA
+1628 TGVTASKNA
-1637 CVVASGKLTL
+1637 CVLAANKLTL
-1647 KPVAGDATKTCKIK
+1647 APAAADAGKTCKIK
-1661 GLVAA
+1661 GTAA
-1666 STNWPAYSYTYT
+1666 TSTNWGAWTTTYT
-1678 VTFTAP
+1678 ITFP

>member
-1 MVARRLRLI
+1 MP
-10 SLSLSISLLATLL
+10 T
-23 AAVPVQRVY
+23 QRAY
-32 ASDPPTYTISIVADG
+32 ASDPPTYSIAIVADG
-47 QTSGSYTVPI
+47 VTSGSYTVPA
-57 GNPDS
+57 GNPDGIA
-62 FTIGDIASEFGFSL
+62 IGDVASEFGFTL
-76 PLILATNTGAG
+76 PLILATNTGTG
-87 WGDCN
+87 WGDCDAD
-92 NNGNTSDVGDY
+92 GDTSDAGDY

-111 RDGASYTFVL
+111 RDGANHTFTL

-167 TFIWDGMDYFGNL
+167 TFVWDGMDYFGEL
-180 ADPDEDGL
+180 ADPDEDGI
-188 SFVDR
+188 SFVDQP
-193 NDPDPTEGLGTK
+193 NTESAEGDGTK

-214 VAAVDLERTAWDSTA
+214 VAAVDLERTAWDGTA
-229 EHYTIVKLKSN
+229 AHYTIVKLKSN

-314 TGITTSGWPG
+314 SGITTSGWPG
-324 EVAVIIQGKLWF
+324 EVAVIIQSKLWF
-336 SRDFGTSW
+336 SRDFGTTW
-344 NSFDLKSYTAGNAT
+344 NNFDLKSYTAGNQTT
-358 PTTLSG
+358 PTALSG
-364 TFTPYWAH
+364 TFKPYWAH

-402 TVYATVMPTGDEYSI
+402 TVYATVMPTGDEYSV

-422 TGTDNPCDGATTECA
+422 TGTDNPCDGTTDCA
-437 ATEIKPGQFFE
+437 LTEIKPGQFFA
-448 LTAAMKSNIAGAP
+448 LDATMKSNIAGAP

-481 HVYIAT
+481 HVYVAT

-497 AELPQGVPPQPS
+497 AELPQGVPLT
-509 PGVPGTLFTSG
+509 GTLYTSG
-520 DLKTALTDASYTHF
+520 DLKTALTNAANFTSY
-534 KVYNSSGTSEE
+534 SPEGTSEA
-545 RAAATLFEVKSPFQN
+545 RAAATLFEVKSPFQD
-560 EDLDGCADLE
+560 EDLDGCAD
-570 GCALSRDTTVSGGQT
+570 GCALSRDTTVSGGQA

-597 LLDEDINNDGI
+597 WLAEDIDSNGTE
-608 DDNNDADSTDYEGPR
+608 DNGELTTDYAGPR
-623 SIAIWDRSS
+623 SVVIWDRSS
-632 SGPNSSTA
+632 SGPSSTA
-640 TVRIATWVTNDRAI
+640 TVRIATWVTNDRAVTSI
-654 TALGTYDNTDHW
+654 GTYDNTDHW
-666 ETAATSLAADAD
+666 ETAATSLAADLD
-678 SGDDHIVQNN
+678 SGDDHVIQNN
-688 LYSRN
+688 LYSRG

-705 VETEAPVTSG
+705 AESESPVKDG
-715 AVGQVGG
+715 AIGQAAG
-722 GGDAGLECEP
+722 GGDAECEP
-732 NNPATPDD
+732 NPNRRLMAT
-740 DRRMMA
+740 
-746 SCGENTTPAVGSVAP
+746 CGENTTPAVGSVAP

-767 STGYGATSGE
+767 ATGYGATSGE

-800 DIGGAFV
+800 DIGGAF
-807 ASGQTEYGH
+807 ASGTEHGH
-816 VIVMDAP
+816 VVVMDAP

-834 SGFNF
+834 AGFNF
-839 QSGSNGSSVVLSGDG
+839 QSGTNGSSVVLSGDG

-904 GTVSS
+904 GTTSS
-909 SGGFAITGMAAP
+909 SGGFAVTGMAAP

-954 GKTYYTF
+954 GQTYYTF
-961 AGGGANSIAWW
+961 AGGGANSISWW
-972 KSANEGSGAS
+972 KAANEGSGAS
-982 EQGSNWIL
+982 EQGRNWIL

-1012 RDIANGELGD
+1012 RDIANGVLGD
-1022 DNGDL
+1022 DNDNL
-1027 SDGVS
+1027 ADGVS
-1032 GCTVGVDPNCA
+1032 GCTVGVDPNCV

-1062 AIREERASPTDPGQ
+1062 AIREERANPTDPGA

-1083 STLNVGIRGDMFD
+1083 AMNEGIRGDMFD
-1096 GEYFGLS
+1096 GAYFGLS

-1116 TNSALV
+1116 TDTALV

-1131 ASASDAYTVVLVTLR
+1131 ANTSDAYTVVLVKLK
-1146 ADGDNTKAGD
+1146 ADGDLVKSGD
-1156 QPCID
+1156 QPCVD

-1166 KGTSFVQHP
+1166 KGSSFVQHP
-1175 GSKPLGGYTAPL
+1175 GSTPGGYTAPL

-1192 VAYCPKDG
+1192 VAYCAKDG
-1200 PSGNSLGVNI
+1200 VSGNSLGVNI

-1225 SSTGGYDDGKLI
+1225 SSAGGYDDGKLI
-1237 RISGIAGGGTPSVS
+1237 KISGIYGGTISVS
-1251 SPATTSSGYKGGD
+1251 SPTSTTSGYKGGD
-1264 FRDLKM
+1264 YRDLKM

-1276 VFTIKKDAGTGTTA
+1276 VFAIKKDAGTGTTA

-1308 GFASALALKNAI
+1308 GFASALALKSAI

-1335 VVDVVVVASG
+1335 AVDVVVVASG
-1345 GSVMSVEMDLEEM
+1345 GSVVSVEMDLEEM
-1358 MPAATTLADLN
+1358 MPAAKTLADLN
-1369 DEADDLLTAVADDPS
+1369 DEGVDVLTAAVDDPS
-1384 AEGDVSTVNDPSSA
+1384 AEGDVSTVNDPNSA
-1398 DGFYFGS
+1398 DGFFFGG

-1419 APDLVIDGGEESV
+1419 APDLTVDGTDS
-1432 FPTSEGFGIASVG
+1432 SEFAPAGFGIASASDG
-1445 TADTATPI
+1445 EDATPI

-1462 VTAQMAVFSF
+1462 VTAKMPAFTF
-1472 GDSLSLQYKVGD
+1472 GASLTVPYKFGH
-1484 ALTTSTTST
+1484 ASTTGIT
-1493 SVAAGRWHALPTVAA
+1493 GWHQLPASATE
-1508 VSGAKQTYAVAAAS
+1508 SGATQTYAVASTS

-1530 VLSSGVTY
+1530 SGGRA
-1538 TYLRVKKIGACTVGI
+1538 YLHIKKPGTCKVGI
-1553 TAVAAPPY
+1553 TAAAAAPY
-1561 LGGINYFT
+1561 LAGTNYYV
-1569 YTLGK
+1569 YTLSK
-1574 GTLVAPAPGA
+1574 GTLGAPSI
-1584 VVGVPPATPAL
+1584 VPTSPVSRAKVIQTLGLYADD
-1595 ANSTITLFSYFDDGN
+1595 ANTV
-1610 TSGYQAA
+1610 GYQ
-1617 TGSPKITWSEA
+1617 TSTSVMPKITWSEIT
-1628 TGGTASAAA
+1628 TGVTASKNA
-1637 CVVASGKLTL
+1637 CVLAANKLTL
-1647 KPVAGDATKTCKIK
+1647 APAAADAGKTCKIK
-1661 GLVAA
+1661 GTAA
-1666 STNWPAYSYTYT
+1666 TSTNWGAWTTTYT
-1678 VTFTAP
+1678 ITFP

>member
-1 MVARRLRLI
+1 
-10 SLSLSISLLATLL
+10 
-23 AAVPVQRVY
+23 
-32 ASDPPTYTISIVADG
+32 
-47 QTSGSYTVPI
+47 
-57 GNPDS
+57 
-62 FTIGDIASEFGFSL
+62 
-76 PLILATNTGAG
+76 
-87 WGDCN
+87 
-92 NNGNTSDVGDY
+92 
-103 VWPTVAAA
+103 
-111 RDGASYTFVL
+111 
-121 CGGEE
+121 
-126 ILFPTLIDGAAISVV
+126 
-141 AGEGDP
+141 
-147 AAPNAWNGTSMI
+147 MI
-159 SSITGTSG
+159 SSITGASG
-167 TFIWDGMDYFGNL
+167 TFVWDGMDYFGTL

-193 NDPDPTEGLGTK
+193 NDPDPAEGVGTK

-214 VAAVDLERTAWDSTA
+214 VAAVDLERTAWAGTA
-229 EHYTIVKLKSN
+229 TRYTIVKLKSN

-314 TGITTSGWPG
+314 SGITTSGWPG
-324 EVAVIIQGKLWF
+324 EVAVIIQSKLWF
-336 SRDFGTSW
+336 SRDFGTTW
-344 NSFDLKSYTAGNAT
+344 NSFDLKSYTAGNQT
-358 PTTLSG
+358 NPTALTG
-364 TFTPYWAH
+364 TFKPYWAH

-402 TVYATVMPTGDEYSI
+402 TVYATVMPTGDEYSV

-422 TGTDNPCDGATTECA
+422 TGIDNPCDGTTDCA
-437 ATEIKPGQFFE
+437 LTEIKPGQFFA
-448 LTAAMKSNIAGAP
+448 LDPTMKSNIAGAP

-470 GWLFDAKPGVD
+470 GWLFDAKPGVNN
-481 HVYIAT
+481 VYVAT
-487 QQGATGGVVI
+487 QQGSAGGVVVT
-497 AELPQGVPPQPS
+497 ELPKGVPTS
-509 PGVPGTLFTSG
+509 GTFFTTG
-520 DLKTALTDASYTHF
+520 DLKSALSLST
-534 KVYNSSGTSEE
+534 N
-545 RAAATLFEVKSPFQN
+545 FEVYDSSLSDRAQAEATIFEVLSPFQD
-560 EDLDGCADLE
+560 EDLDGCAD
-570 GCALSRDTTVSGGQT
+570 GCAMSRDTTLSGTQA

-597 LLDEDINNDGI
+597 WLAEDIN
-608 DDNNDADSTDYEGPR
+608 DDAEEDNSTSTTYYEGPR
-623 SIAIWDRSS
+623 SVVIWDRTS
-632 SGPNSSTA
+632 SGSSSTA

-678 SGDDHIVQNN
+678 SGDDHVIQNN

-705 VETEAPVTSG
+705 VETEAPVSSG

-722 GGDAGLECEP
+722 GGDAGLECES
-732 NNPATPDD
+732 NNPGTPDD
-740 DRRMMA
+740 ERRMMA
-746 SCGENTTPAVGSVAP
+746 SCGENTTTPAVGSVAP

-767 STGYGATSGE
+767 ATGYGATSGE

-800 DIGGAFV
+800 DIGGAF
-807 ASGQTEYGH
+807 ASGTEYGH
-816 VIVMDAP
+816 VVVMDAP

-839 QSGSNGSSVVLSGDG
+839 QSGTNGSSVVLSGDG

-882 YVPLFPQASHSAWNY
+882 YVPLFPKADHSAWNY

-909 SGGFAITGMAAP
+909 SGGFAVTGMAAP

-954 GKTYYTF
+954 GKTYFTF
-961 AGGGANSIAWW
+961 AGGGADSISWW
-972 KSANEGSGAS
+972 KGANAGSGAS
-982 EQGSNWIL
+982 EQGTNWIL

-1002 HFTDDEWLTA
+1002 HFTDEEWMTA
-1012 RDIANGELGD
+1012 RDIANGVLGD
-1022 DNGDL
+1022 GNGDL

-1032 GCTVGVDPNCA
+1032 GCTVGVDPNCV

-1062 AIREERASPTDPGQ
+1062 AIREERSNPTNLQD
-1076 KTTGCMD
+1076 KVRGCML
-1083 STLNVGIRGDMFD
+1083 SPNTGLRGVELNGG
-1096 GEYFGLS
+1096 YFGLS
-1103 GSADTVSITGIQG
+1103 GEVDTVSITGIQG
-1116 TNSALV
+1116 TDTALV
-1122 VLGSGPSSQ
+1122 VLGKGPSRQ
-1131 ASASDAYTVVLVTLR
+1131 ASASDAYTVVLVTLK

-1166 KGTSFVQHP
+1166 NGTSFVQHP
-1175 GSKPLGGYTAPL
+1175 GSTPGGYTAPL

-1297 SLDGAATFAPM
+1297 SLDGATTFAPM
-1308 GFASALALKNAI
+1308 GFASALALKSAI

-1335 VVDVVVVASG
+1335 AVDVVVVASG

-1369 DEADDLLTAVADDPS
+1369 DELSDALGAVADDPS

-1419 APDLVIDGGEESV
+1419 APDLTIDGTDS
-1432 FPTSEGFGIASVG
+1432 SEFAPAGFGIASVG
-1445 TADTATPI
+1445 DGEDATPI

-1462 VTAQMAVFSF
+1462 VTAKMPVFSF
-1472 GDSLSLQYKVGD
+1472 GDSLTVGYTYSH
-1484 ALTTSTTST
+1484 ASATGIT
-1493 SVAAGRWHALPTVAA
+1493 GWHQLPASATE
-1508 VSGAKQTYAVAAAS
+1508 SGATQTYAIASTS

-1530 VLSSGVTY
+1530 SGGRA
-1538 TYLRVKKIGACTVGI
+1538 YLHIKKPGTCKVGI
-1553 TAVAAPPY
+1553 TAAAAAPY
-1561 LGGINYFT
+1561 LAGTNYYV
-1569 YTLGK
+1569 YTLSK
-1574 GTLVAPAPGA
+1574 GTLGAPSI
-1584 VVGVPPATPAL
+1584 VPSSPVSRAKVIQTLGLYADD
-1595 ANSTITLFSYFDDGN
+1595 ANTV
-1610 TSGYQAA
+1610 GYQ
-1617 TGSPKITWSEA
+1617 TSTSVMPKITWSEIT
-1628 TGGTASAAA
+1628 TGVTASKNA
-1637 CVVASGKLTL
+1637 CVLAANKLTL
-1647 KPVAGDATKTCKIK
+1647 APTAADAGKTCKIK
-1661 GLVAA
+1661 GTAA
-1666 STNWPAYSYTYT
+1666 TSTNWGAWTTTYT
-1678 VTFTAP
+1678 ITFP

>member
-1 MVARRLRLI
+1 MVARQRRLL
-10 SLSLSISLLATLL
+10 SLSLSISLLAALF
-23 AAVPVQRVY
+23 AAVPTQRAF
-32 ASDPPTYTISIVADG
+32 ASDPPTYSIAVVADG
-47 QTSGSYTVPI
+47 VTSGSYTVPA
-57 GNPDS
+57 GNPDAI
-62 FTIGDIASEFGFSL
+62 TVGDVASEFGFTL
-76 PLILATNTGAG
+76 PLILATNTGTG
-87 WGDCN
+87 WGDCDGDGDTN
-92 NNGNTSDVGDY
+92 DAGDY

-111 RDGASYTFVL
+111 RDGASYTFTL

-167 TFIWDGMDYFGNL
+167 TFVWDGMDYFGAL
-180 ADPDEDGL
+180 ADPDEDGI

-193 NDPDPTEGLGTK
+193 PNTESAEGDGTK

-214 VAAVDLERTAWDSTA
+214 VAAVDLERTAWVGTA
-229 EHYTIVKLKSN
+229 DHYTIVKLKSN

-314 TGITTSGWPG
+314 SGITTSGWPG
-324 EVAVIIQGKLWF
+324 EVAVIIQSKLWF
-336 SRDFGTSW
+336 SRDFGTTW
-344 NSFDLKSYTAGNAT
+344 NSFDLKSYTAGNQTT
-358 PTTLSG
+358 PTALTG
-364 TFTPYWAH
+364 TFKPYWAH

-389 GLIGGPTGPLQAL
+389 GLIGGSTGPLQAL

-422 TGTDNPCDGATTECA
+422 TGTDNPCDGATTECST
-437 ATEIKPGQFFE
+437 TEIKPGQFFA
-448 LTAAMKSNIAGAP
+448 LDATMKSNIAGAP

-481 HVYIAT
+481 HVYVAT

-497 AELPQGVPPQPS
+497 AELPQGVPPLVSGQPGS
-509 PGVPGTLFTSG
+509 LYTTG
-520 DLKTALTDASYTHF
+520 DLKTALTDTPNTHF
-534 KVYNSSGTSEE
+534 KVYSSSETSEQ
-545 RAAATLFEVKSPFQN
+545 RAAATLFEVKSPFQD
-560 EDLDGCADLE
+560 EDLDGCAD
-570 GCALSRDTTVSGGQT
+570 GCAMSRDTTVSGGQA

-597 LLDEDINNDGI
+597 WLAEDIDGNGTE
-608 DDNNDADSTDYEGPR
+608 DNGELTTDYAGPR
-623 SIAIWDRSS
+623 SIVIWDRSS
-632 SGPNSSTA
+632 SGPNSTA

-666 ETAATSLAADAD
+666 ETAATSLVADAD
-678 SGDDHIVQNN
+678 SGDDFVIQNN

-705 VETEAPVTSG
+705 VETEAPVSSG

-722 GGDAGLECEP
+722 GGDAGLECES
-732 NNPATPDD
+732 NNPGTPDD
-740 DRRMMA
+740 ERRMMA

-767 STGYGATSGE
+767 ATGYGATSGE

-816 VIVMDAP
+816 VVVMDAP

-834 SGFNF
+834 AGFNF
-839 QSGSNGSSVVLSGDG
+839 QSGTNGSSVVLSGDG

-904 GTVSS
+904 GTTSS
-909 SGGFAITGMAAP
+909 SGGFAVTGMAAP

-954 GKTYYTF
+954 GQTYYTF
-961 AGGGANSIAWW
+961 AGGGANSISWW
-972 KSANEGSGAS
+972 KGANEGSGAS
-982 EQGSNWIL
+982 EQGRNWIL
-990 TGSLTGGGFSVA
+990 TGSLTGGGFSAA

-1012 RDIANGELGD
+1012 RDIANGVLGD
-1022 DNGDL
+1022 DNDNL
-1027 SDGVS
+1027 ADGVS
-1032 GCTVGVDPNCA
+1032 GCTVGVDPNCV

-1054 SGSALVAG
+1054 SGSALVDG
-1062 AIREERASPTDPGQ
+1062 AIREERANPTDPGA

-1083 STLNVGIRGDMFD
+1083 AMNEGIRGDMFD
-1096 GEYFGLS
+1096 GAYFGLG

-1116 TNSALV
+1116 TDTALV
-1122 VLGSGPSSQ
+1122 VIGSGPSSQ
-1131 ASASDAYTVVLVTLR
+1131 ASTSDAYTVVLVKLR
-1146 ADGDNTKAGD
+1146 ADGDLVKSGD

-1166 KGTSFVQHP
+1166 KGASFVQHP
-1175 GSKPLGGYTAPL
+1175 GSTPLVGYTAPL

-1192 VAYCPKDG
+1192 VAYCAKDG
-1200 PSGNSLGVNI
+1200 VGGNSLGVNI

-1237 RISGIAGGGTPSVS
+1237 KISGIYGDTISVS
-1251 SPATTSSGYKGGD
+1251 SPTSTTSGYRGGD
-1264 FRDLKM
+1264 YRDLKM

-1276 VFTIKKDAGTGTTA
+1276 VFAIKKDAGTGTTA

-1308 GFASALALKNAI
+1308 GFASALALKSAI

-1335 VVDVVVVASG
+1335 AVDVVVVASG
-1345 GSVMSVEMDLEEM
+1345 GSVISVEMDLEEM
-1358 MPAATTLADLN
+1358 MPAAKTLADLN
-1369 DEADDLLTAVADDPS
+1369 DEQSEPLTAVADDPS
-1384 AEGDVSTVNDPSSA
+1384 AEGDVSTVNDPNSA
-1398 DGFYFGS
+1398 DGFVFGG

-1419 APDLVIDGGEESV
+1419 APDLTVDGTDS
-1432 FPTSEGFGIASVG
+1432 SEFAPAGFGIASVS
-1445 TADTATPI
+1445 ASEDATPI

-1462 VTAQMAVFSF
+1462 VTAKMPAFTF
-1472 GDSLSLQYKVGD
+1472 GASLTVPYKYSHASATGI
-1484 ALTTSTTST
+1484 T
-1493 SVAAGRWHALPTVAA
+1493 GWHQLPATATE
-1508 VSGAKQTYAVAAAS
+1508 SGATQTYAVASTS

-1530 VLSSGVTY
+1530 SGGRA
-1538 TYLRVKKIGACTVGI
+1538 YLHIKKPGTCKVGI
-1553 TAVAAPPY
+1553 TAAAAAPY
-1561 LGGINYFT
+1561 LAGTNYYV
-1569 YTLGK
+1569 YTLSK
-1574 GTLVAPAPGA
+1574 GTLGAPS
-1584 VVGVPPATPAL
+1584 VVPTSPA
-1595 ANSTITLFSYFDDGN
+1595 SRSKVTITLGGYADDAN
-1610 TSGYQAA
+1610 TAGYQ
-1617 TGSPKITWSEA
+1617 TSSSVMPKITWSEI
-1628 TGGTASAAA
+1628 TSGVTASKNA
-1637 CVVASGKLTL
+1637 CSISSTKLTL
-1647 KPVAGDATKTCKIK
+1647 APVAADAGKTCKIK
-1661 GLVAA
+1661 GTAA
-1666 STNWPAYSYTYT
+1666 TSTNWGSWSVTYT
-1678 VTFTAP
+1678 ITFP